1 MAEEHPPSPVHED
14 DTLLLGRLRV
24 KPAMTVKAESQS
36 QIRKSMEIIETKI
49 KDLLI
54 IKPDVFADERGYFF
68 ESYNRQRFIEHGL
81 DMTFVQDNESQSMKG
96 VLRGLHFQKPPFAQ
110 GKLVRVVKGAV
121 RDVVVD
127 LRKDSPTYGH
137 WESVILTEGNKL
149 MYWIPE
155 GFAHGFVCLEDHSVF
170 TYKCTNVYNK
180 TSEGSIRWNDPD
192 LNIDWEI
199 ENPILSEKD
208 KVSPMFRDFVSPF

>member
-24 KPAMTVKAESQS
+24 KPAMTVKAESLS

-180 TSEGSIRWNDPD
+180 ASEGSIRWNDPD

-208 KVSPMFRDFVSPF
+208 KVSPMFKDFVSPF